1 MRSRACR
8 FLSLIARNP
17 SLLGY
22 RDCERERRACAH
34 LGLDFDLAAVEFD
47 ELARD
52 VESETR
58 ALLAARGARAG
69 LRVLVED
76 VAEVFG
82 GDADAC
88 VGDGDAHERTFAR
101 GADSDA
107 SALGRELQSVGDEV
121 DEHAPELRAVGP

>member
-52 VESETR
+52 VESEAR

-76 VAEVFG
+76 VVHAFF
-82 GDADAC
+82 GDADAG
-88 VGDGDAHERTFAR
+88 VGDRDAHRAALAR
-101 GADSDA
+101 GAEPDA
-107 SALGRELQSVGDEV
+107 PALGRELQGGRVRLS
-121 DEHAPELRAVGP
+121 AAR